1 MITTR
6 AASNLRPTFGRPRR
20 VPVRKRH
27 VVIARS
33 PDVEV
38 RRAIHDRLIIL
49 ELSLRHASLRAVKE
63 CVPSEPCVAQPE
75 CDRLLRTLMTIAD
88 NIDAL
93 RKEIEI

>member
-1 MITTR
+1 MSTTR
-6 AASNLRPTFGRPRR
+6 GVLATFGIPKRAPA
-20 VPVRKRH
+20 RKRL

-38 RRAIHDRLIIL
+38 RRAIRDRLFVL
-49 ELSLRHASLRAVKE
+49 DFSLRCATLRAIEE

-75 CDRLLRTLMTIAD
+75 CARLMRALMTLAD